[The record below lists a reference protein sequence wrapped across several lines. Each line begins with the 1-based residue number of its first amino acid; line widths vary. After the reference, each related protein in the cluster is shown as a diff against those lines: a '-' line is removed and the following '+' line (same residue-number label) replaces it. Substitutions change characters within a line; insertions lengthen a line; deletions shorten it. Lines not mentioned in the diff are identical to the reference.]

1 MGTGSTTSEL
11 VEFEENFVVG
21 QNESDGSDYSA
32 RVGRRLRSIRKQKG
46 LSMHEVEALSDGEF
60 RASVIGAYERGER
73 AISVPRLN
81 RLAAIYAVPVGELLP
96 KESVSS
102 DTVIDLDAHDRHTG
116 VVSGCPT
123 IDLTRLAG
131 LGGAEAEM
139 LRRYVAHIQVE
150 RQDFNGRALRVRRSD
165 LWALGA
171 ILGVTADSVVGQFRD
186 LGLVLAERSA
196 VGSAR

>member
-1 MGTGSTTSEL
+1 
-11 VEFEENFVVG
+11 VG
-21 QNESDGSDYSA
+21 QNESNGSDYSA

-46 LSMHEVEALSDGEF
+46 LSMHEVEASSEGEF

-81 RLAAIYAVPVGELLP
+81 RLAALYEVPVGELLP
-96 KESVSS
+96 RESVGFDS
-102 DTVIDLDAHDRHTG
+102 VIDLDAHDGLAG
-116 VVSGCPT
+116 VASGCPA

-131 LGGAEAEM
+131 LGGVEAEL

-171 ILGVTADSVVGQFRD
+171 LFGVGADSVVGQFRD
-186 LGLVLAERSA
+186 LGLVPAERSA